1 MGTMNDIVFPG
12 RPKIKSELQGH
23 KNVPASYLRCPESL
37 ERFKVSNMRTNG
49 IVDVLYTISRT
60 HEYKVGIA
68 QAHDGWSSR
77 YSIS

>member
-1 MGTMNDIVFPG
+1 MNGIVSPG
-12 RPKIKSELQGH
+12 RPNIKSELQGH
-23 KNVPASYLRCPESL
+23 KNVPASYLQCQESL
-37 ERFKVSNMRTNG
+37 ERFKVSNMHTEIDG